1 MKIHALILSLFLS
14 FPIFAGTSIL
24 SDLDDTIKITQA
36 GEASDI
42 LGSDVFLGITEFF
55 KGASNYSNELHILSA
70 SPTIL
75 RAKIQRTLN
84 KHAIKYKSLTLR
96 SNVLENKLDY
106 KVKAIVKLMEQSKDD
121 FIFLG
126 DDLGQDPEVYAEIK
140 ARYPHRVLA
149 IYIHVINGRPIHTD
163 AQLYWTS
170 FDLFLR
176 EFIADRMSAGWV
188 EMMASKFLEVS
199 DEDEM
204 ELIFPEKAQCPTT
217 PAVWEWQMAT
227 VYQPEAFQL
236 VSKLVQFCQQRQ
248 SDNILP

>member
-14 FPIFAGTSIL
+14 LQVTAGTSIL

-55 KGASNYSNELHILSA
+55 KGARNYSNELHILSA
-70 SPTIL
+70 SPSVL
-75 RAKIQRTLN
+75 RSKIQRTLS
-84 KHAIKYKSLTLR
+84 KHAIQYKTLTLR
-96 SNVLENKLDY
+96 SNVFENKLDY
-106 KVKAIVKLMEQSKDD
+106 KVKAIVGLMEKSQDD

-140 ARYPHRVLA
+140 ARYPSRVLA
-149 IYIHVINGRPIHTD
+149 VYIHVINGRPIHTD
-163 AQLYWTS
+163 AELYWTS

-176 EFIADRMSAGWV
+176 EFIAGRMSAGWV
-188 EMMASKFLEVS
+188 EMMATKFLEANS
-199 DEDEM
+199 KDQM

-217 PAVWEWQMAT
+217 SAVWEWQMAT
-227 VYQPEAFQL
+227 VYQPEAFEL
-236 VSKLVQFCQQRQ
+236 ASKLVQFCQQRQ